1 MTLDDIKQISIRGYL
16 QQMGIYPKR
25 ENNQRGMYCSPL
37 RTDTN
42 ASFSVDYAKN
52 VWFDHG
58 LGEGGSIIDLVSKLE
73 SCTIGEAAKKLESDS
88 FSFHRKNDF
97 SVANPVKQETIIQIT
112 DVKSLTNPALLTYLD
127 ERCITTDVAKAH
139 CAEIHY
145 SVNEKPYFAIG
156 FKNDSGGYDLRNK
169 YFQGCISPKEITH
182 VKQKD
187 VSDSCYVFEGF
198 IDYLSFLVL
207 RKKHN
212 PQCPNIDKQDY
223 LILNSVSNTSK
234 ALTQLGSYK
243 HIHCFLD
250 NDEAGLRALQKI
262 RQEYGLRVVDSS
274 RGYTG
279 CKDLNDYLCERSEI
293 MKNRQAQSCLPAHSL
308 VKKKIPKGRKL

>member
-1 MTLDDIKQISIRGYL
+1 MLDDIKRISIKGYL

-25 ENNQRGMYCSPL
+25 ENDRRGMYSSPL

-52 VWFDHG
+52 VWLDHR

-73 SCTIGEAAKKLESDS
+73 HCSVGEAAKKLESDS
-88 FSFHRKNDF
+88 FSFRRNNDYGF
-97 SVANPVKQETIIQIT
+97 ANPAKQESVIRIT
-112 DVKSLTNPALLTYLD
+112 DVRSLINPALLTYLD
-127 ERCITTDVAKAH
+127 KRSISTDVAKAY
-139 CAEIHY
+139 CVEIHY

-156 FKNDSGGYDLRNK
+156 FKNDYGGYDLRNK

-182 VKQKD
+182 IKQKD

-207 RKKHN
+207 RKRHN
-212 PQCPNIDKQDY
+212 PQSPNINKQNY

-234 ALTQLGSYK
+234 ALTRLGNYK

-262 RQEYGLRVVDSS
+262 RQKYGLRVVDSS
-274 RGYTG
+274 KGYAKH
-279 CKDLNDYLCERSEI
+279 KDLNDYLCERSGKME
-293 MKNRQAQSCLPAHSL
+293 NRQTQPHSPARIP
-308 VKKKIPKGRKL
+308 VIKIASKGRKL